1 MESRETISQHPPVKT
16 GRRRVKTGCQTCKK
30 RRVKCDEGRPACQR
44 CLSTGRICDGYGI
57 WGGGNNTRGTSSKTQ
72 FAASSP
78 TAVRCTPT
86 QLLQTVVVMSQRRS
100 IAGQP
105 ASIGFEY
112 FRRYTTTKLP
122 GLFESGFW
130 DSLVLQASEQEP
142 AVLHAVTAL
151 GAAHKNEERIS
162 LTEYNEAIR
171 HLRHSLKRSDKEA
184 LRVCLITC
192 MLFVCIELLRGGFTA
207 GHAHLSSGL
216 RILREIQRRDGVI
229 ASDGDIIL
237 RSHAASVEDTL
248 VEVFSRLNVQIA
260 LFGHV
265 ASYLLFVGE
274 SSEMLQTYDMP
285 LSFPSLREARKHLD
299 TLINGAHVLGERAS
313 RLVLEQ
319 KPIPELLYESQG
331 RLEAALI
338 NWLRAMDASREA
350 LITEADIRTKFAMP
364 MLLLYHTMTKIMAA
378 TSLRGTDEMIYDRYL
393 PDFSLLIKQSHDLW
407 DMMRTAIRNT
417 YGIRGATKP
426 DINFTV
432 DMGFIPPL
440 YYALAKC
447 RQPNLRRMVLELL
460 KDVPHRE
467 GAWDGF
473 TVINMGYSLIE
484 IEEEGLYDG
493 WDIVPSCNLPDPS
506 VADALPVVPASQR
519 LNNVN
524 VALPDYANG
533 KATLFGR
540 RYKGDGRWDS
550 KVVQF
555 DSAFRKLNPIRWECL
570 QKDSGSSSYGLPA

>member
-1 MESRETISQHPPVKT
+1 MRNLDSISQDPPAKT

-44 CLSTGRICDGYGI
+44 CLSTGRVCDGYGI
-57 WGGGNNTRGTSSKTQ
+57 WGGGNNAYGNPDKAMS
-72 FAASSP
+72 ASS
-78 TAVRCTPT
+78 TSMVRVKPT
-86 QLLQTVVVMSQRRS
+86 QTLRTVVVMSQRRS

-105 ASIGFEY
+105 ASLGYEY

-171 HLRHSLKRSDKEA
+171 HLRQSLKRSDKEA

-216 RILREIQRRDGVI
+216 RLLREIQRRDGVI
-229 ASDGDIIL
+229 ASDGDIII
-237 RSHAASVEDTL
+237 RSHAESIEDTL

-265 ASYLLFVGE
+265 SSYLLFVGE
-274 SSEMLQTYDMP
+274 SSETLKTYDIP
-285 LSFPSLREARKHLD
+285 PSFPSLREARQHLD
-299 TLINGAHVLGERAS
+299 TLINGSHVLGEQAS

-319 KPIPELLYESQG
+319 QPIPELLYENQR
-331 RLEAALI
+331 RLEAALMS
-338 NWLRAMDASREA
+338 WLRAMDASREA
-350 LITEADIRTKFAMP
+350 LVAGADVRTKFAIP
-364 MLLLYHTMTKIMAA
+364 MLLLYHTMTRIMTA
-378 TSLRGTDEMIYDRYL
+378 TSLRGTDEMIYDRHL
-393 PDFSLLIKQSHDLW
+393 PDFSLLLKQSHDLW
-407 DMMRTAIRNT
+407 DMMRAALRRL
-417 YGIRGATKP
+417 YGKRGATKP
-426 DINFTV
+426 DINVTV

-473 TVINMGYSLIE
+473 TVINMGYSLIG
-484 IEEEGLYDG
+484 IEEEGIFDG
-493 WDIVPSCNLPDPS
+493 WNIVPSCKLPEPS

-524 VALPDYANG
+524 VALPDYTNG

-540 RYKGDGRWDS
+540 QYKGDGKWES
-550 KVVQF
+550 KIVQF
-555 DSAFRKLNPIRWECL
+555 DSVFRKLNPISWERL
-570 QKDSGSSSYGLPA
+570 QKTSSLS

>member
-1 MESRETISQHPPVKT
+1 MGNLEIISQDPPAKT

-44 CLSTGRICDGYGI
+44 CLSTGRVCDGYGI
-57 WGGGNNTRGTSSKTQ
+57 WGGGNNAYRSSDKVPSVSPSSLVRGK
-72 FAASSP
+72 
-78 TAVRCTPT
+78 PT
-86 QLLQTVVVMSQRRS
+86 QTLQTAVVMSQRRS

-105 ASIGFEY
+105 ASLGFEY

-142 AVLHAVTAL
+142 AVMHAVTAL

-171 HLRHSLKRSDKEA
+171 HLRLSLNRSDKEA

-192 MLFVCIELLRGGFTA
+192 MLFVCIELLRGGFKA
-207 GHAHLSSGL
+207 GHAHLSNGL
-216 RILREIQRRDGVI
+216 RLLREIQKREGII

-260 LFGHV
+260 LFGQV
-265 ASYLLFVGE
+265 SSYLLFVGE
-274 SSEMLQTYDMP
+274 SSQMSKTYDIP
-285 LSFPSLREARKHLD
+285 LTFPSLREARKHLD
-299 TLINGAHVLGERAS
+299 TLINGSHVLGEQAS
-313 RLVLEQ
+313 RLTLEQ
-319 KPIPELLYESQG
+319 KPIPKLLYEDQG
-331 RLEAALI
+331 RLEAALMK
-338 NWLRAMDASREA
+338 WLRALDASREA
-350 LITEADIRTKFAMP
+350 LIAGADIRTRFAIP
-364 MLLLYHTMTKIMAA
+364 MLLLYHTMTRIMTA

-393 PDFSLLIKQSHDLW
+393 PDFSLLLKQSHDLW
-407 DMMRTAIRNT
+407 AMMRAALRKS
-417 YGIRGATKP
+417 YGRRGTNKP
-426 DINFTV
+426 DINFSV

-473 TVINMGYSLIE
+473 TVINMGYSLMG
-484 IEEEGLYDG
+484 IEEEGIYDG
-493 WDIVPSCNLPDPS
+493 MDVVPSCKLPDRS
-506 VADALPVVPASQR
+506 GADALPVVPASQR

-524 VALPDYANG
+524 VALPDYTNG
-533 KATLFGR
+533 KATLFAR
-540 RYKGDGRWDS
+540 RYRGDGEWDS
-550 KVVQF
+550 KIVQF
-555 DSAFRKLNPIRWECL
+555 DSAFKKLNPIPWESL
-570 QKDSGSSSYGLPA
+570 QGTSSLS